1 MCQRPSFGAK
11 ADAKVSKKIIPSKY
25 IGGNFSFNGNFFN
38 FLDINQTVCLKK
50 NRNKEYLT
58 VIYAHEDYISQ
69 SFPNRFLMS
78 FKHIFYTG
86 DIHSRI
92 FTAAGVKV
100 LRNIKLFIGT
110 ISK

>member
-25 IGGNFSFNGNFFN
+25 LEGNFSFNGNFFN
-38 FLDINQTVCLKK
+38 FLDINQTKCLKK

-58 VIYAHEDYISQ
+58 VIYTREDDISQ
-69 SFPNRFLMS
+69 SFPNGFLMS

-100 LRNIKLFIGT
+100 LRNIKLFVGT